1 MGQDET
7 RHEDRLQ
14 PRNCPMEVVVEK
26 LHANGLSLG
35 VRVVPSLLIPGKE
48 EKTISVRCQSPPL
61 VDLNVKSMVGSPTHL
76 PHLTHLPWSII

>member
-14 PRNCPMEVVVEK
+14 RRNRPMEVVVED

-35 VRVVPSLLIPGKE
+35 VRVVHPLLMPAGTGRRGKKKSNIRGTTLRHSAVRPS
-48 EKTISVRCQSPPL
+48 S
-61 VDLNVKSMVGSPTHL
+61 
-76 PHLTHLPWSII
+76 